1 MNENIKW
8 TYFPFIFLSK
18 LYIKF
23 YKGKKDFW
31 IVFPSAIL
39 SLIVNLNIYVLI
51 SLKYD
56 INTYWIVGLYFLLYF
71 VFFFIF
77 HRRFPKYEMVEE
89 IKLTKTEKTITL
101 SVIILTIT
109 YFIIILN
116 FLRNNN
122 I

>member
-23 YKGKKDFW
+23 YNGKKDFW
-31 IVFPSAIL
+31 LIFPSAIL
-39 SLIVNLNIYVLI
+39 SLIINLNIYVLV
-51 SLKYD
+51 SFKYD
-56 INTYWIVGLYFLLYF
+56 INIYWIVGLYFLLYF

-77 HRRFPKYEMVEE
+77 HRRFPKYELVEK
-89 IKLTKTEKTITL
+89 IKLTKTEKIITL
-101 SVIILTIT
+101 SVIILA
-109 YFIIILN
+109 IICSLVILN
-116 FLRNNN
+116 ILRNNN

>member
-23 YKGKKDFW
+23 YKEKKDFW

-39 SLIVNLNIYVLI
+39 SLIVTLNIYVLV

-56 INTYWIVGLYFLLYF
+56 INTYWIIGLYFLLYF

-77 HRRFPKYEMVEE
+77 HWRFPKYELVEK
-89 IKLTKTEKTITL
+89 IKLTKTEKIITL
-101 SVIILTIT
+101 SVIVLA
-109 YFIIILN
+109 FICSLVIAN
-116 FLRNNN
+116 VLRNNN